1 MLIPPHKG
9 GIFFYMKNMVE
20 FEAMEQPTE
29 TKQVEWWILELLP
42 KGKLVLLSAEGGTGK
57 TSLAAYL
64 AMELAK
70 KDARVCYWSFE
81 DSPQDFTNKGMR
93 HYNISIIHTTDDK
106 PFSPTEENI
115 TSLWNFLVEDCT
127 DLLIIDPI
135 AQLADG
141 DINDNQKV
149 RALLAPFIEMADQ
162 LEITILGIHHF
173 RKPSKGG
180 GGSVKHSATGAA
192 AWVNSARHCLSLVKN
207 DDGDLLLEVSKS
219 NIAKTGTSW
228 EVRTEINKYAYKVV
242 GLDRAEDG
250 AAQAALEEP
259 KKKRIPPVVAA
270 LKDEFD
276 IGQAF
281 TLTDVMRLGNFKS
294 FYNYKDR
301 NPNEFQELEKDGKKA
316 WIFI

>member
-1 MLIPPHKG
+1 
-9 GIFFYMKNMVE
+9 MKNIVE
-20 FEAMEQPTE
+20 FEALEQPLE
-29 TKQVEWWILELLP
+29 PKQIEWWIPELLP

-70 KDARVCYWSFE
+70 KDVRVCYWSFE
-81 DSPQDFTNKGMR
+81 DDPQDFTNKGMR
-93 HYNISIIHTTDDK
+93 HYNIMPVHVVDDK
-106 PFSPTEENI
+106 EFIPTEDNV
-115 TSLWNFLVEDCT
+115 TALWNFLAENCT
-127 DLLIIDPI
+127 GLLIIDPI
-135 AQLADG
+135 AQLASG

-149 RALLAPFIEMADQ
+149 RALLAPFVQMASQ
-162 LEITILGIHHF
+162 LDMTILGIHHF
-173 RKPSKGG
+173 RKPGKVG

-242 GLDRAEDG
+242 GLDRVEDG

-259 KKKRIPPVVAA
+259 KKKRIPPVMAA
-270 LKDEFD
+270 LKEEFD

-281 TLTDVMRLGNFKS
+281 TLSDVDRLGNRKS